1 MGGIIMKAL
10 VIEKP
15 NTAVIKEVPYP
26 DPGPDEVTIKVE
38 NIGICGTD
46 IHIYQGEFLS
56 PYPLIPGH
64 EFSGT
69 VHEVGERV
77 EGFKIGERVTADPSL
92 FCGHCE
98 FCLTNRGNQCENWG
112 ALGNT
117 VNGSMA
123 EFVCVPSKNIV
134 KIPNSMSFA
143 EAAFI
148 EPMACV
154 VHGMNRLQ
162 LQVGDR
168 VLLFG
173 AGAMGQQLVQSVTM
187 AGASEVVVVDVSQ
200 EKLNMA
206 LQWGATKGVLSENIT
221 MDLSEGEYPNGFD
234 IVIDATGIPQ
244 VIEQSFTY
252 MGPTAKYL
260 QFGVTPKNA
269 KVAVDP
275 FKLYNKDW
283 TILGSMAINNTFLPA
298 FHWIKEGRI
307 DLNHLISKE
316 ISLEETIAFLKGPRN
331 PNDLKV
337 QIKL

>member
-1 MGGIIMKAL
+1 MKAL
-10 VIEKP
+10 VIEEPYK
-15 NTAVIKEVPYP
+15 AVIKEVPYP
-26 DPGPDEVTIKVE
+26 KPGPNEVTIKVE

-56 PYPLIPGH
+56 PYPIIPGH

-69 VHEVGERV
+69 IHELGEQV
-77 EGFKIGERVTADPSL
+77 QGFKMGERVTADPSL

-117 VNGSMA
+117 VDGSMA
-123 EFVCVPSKNIV
+123 EYVRVPSKNV
-134 KIPNSMSFA
+134 VHIPTSMSFS

-162 LQVGDR
+162 LQVGER

-173 AGAMGQQLVQSVTM
+173 AGAMGQQLVQAVKM
-187 AGASEVVVVDVSQ
+187 AGASEVVIVDVAQ
-200 EKLNMA
+200 EKLDLA
-206 LQWGATKGVLSENIT
+206 LQWGATKGVLSNDISVE
-221 MDLSEGEYPNGFD
+221 LLEKYPNGFD
-234 IVIDATGIPQ
+234 VVIDATGIPE
-244 VIEQSFTY
+244 VIEEAFMY

-260 QFGVTPKNA
+260 QFGVTPKDA
-269 KVAVDP
+269 KVAIDP
-275 FKLYNKDW
+275 FKLYNYDW
-283 TILGSMAINNTFLPA
+283 TIIGSMAINHTFLRA
-298 FHWIKEGRI
+298 LQWVKEGRI
-307 DLNHLISKE
+307 ELKHLISQE
-316 ISLEETIAFLKGPRN
+316 ISLEETISFLEGPRN
-331 PNDLKV
+331 PNNLKV

>member
-1 MGGIIMKAL
+1 MKAL

-15 NTAVIKEVPYP
+15 FTATIKEVPYP
-26 DPGPDEVTIKVE
+26 KPDANEVTIKVE
-38 NIGICGTD
+38 NVGICGTD
-46 IHIYQGEFLS
+46 VHIFKGEFLS

-69 VHEVGERV
+69 IHEVGENV
-77 EGFKIGERVTADPSL
+77 KKFKEGDRVTADPSL
-92 FCGHCE
+92 FCGQCE

-117 VNGSMA
+117 VDGSMA
-123 EFVCVPSKNIV
+123 EYVKVPAKNVI
-134 KIPNSMSFA
+134 KIPENMSFS

-173 AGAMGQQLVQSVTM
+173 AGAMGQQLIQSVKM
-187 AGASEVVVVDVSQ
+187 AGASEVVVVDISQ
-200 EKLNMA
+200 DKLDMA
-206 LQWGATKGVLSENIT
+206 LKWGATKTVLSQNVEKE
-221 MDLSEGEYPNGFD
+221 LGSKEYPHGFD
-234 IVIDATGIPQ
+234 VVIDATGIPK
-244 VIEQSFTY
+244 VIEQAFEY

-260 QFGVTPKNA
+260 QFGVTPEDATVTVN
-269 KVAVDP
+269 P

-283 TILGSMAINNTFLPA
+283 TLIGSMAINHTFIPA
-298 FHWIKEGRI
+298 FHWVKEGRVKL
-307 DLNHLISKE
+307 DHLISKE
-316 ISLEETIAFLKGPRN
+316 LSLEEAIDYLKGPRD
-331 PNDLKV
+331 PDLLKV

>member
-1 MGGIIMKAL
+1 MKAL

-15 NTAVIKEVPYP
+15 YTATIKEVPYP
-26 DPGPDEVTIKVE
+26 KADANEVTIKVE
-38 NIGICGTD
+38 NVGICGTD
-46 IHIYQGEFLS
+46 VHIFKGEFLS

-69 VHEVGERV
+69 IHEVGENV
-77 EGFKIGERVTADPSL
+77 TKFKKGDRVTADPSL
-92 FCGHCE
+92 FCGQCE

-117 VNGSMA
+117 VDGSMA
-123 EFVCVPSKNIV
+123 EYVKVPAKNVI
-134 KIPNSMSFA
+134 KIPEDMSFS

-162 LQVGDR
+162 LQVGER

-173 AGAMGQQLVQSVTM
+173 AGAMGQQLIQSVKM
-187 AGASEVVVVDVSQ
+187 AGASEVVVVDISQ
-200 EKLNMA
+200 DKLDMA
-206 LQWGATKGVLSENIT
+206 LKWGATKTVLSQNVEKE
-221 MDLSEGEYPNGFD
+221 LGSKEYPHGFD
-234 IVIDATGIPQ
+234 VVIDATGIPK
-244 VIEQSFTY
+244 VIEQAFEY

-260 QFGVTPKNA
+260 QFGVTPEDATVTVN
-269 KVAVDP
+269 P

-283 TILGSMAINNTFLPA
+283 TLIGSMAINHTFIPA
-298 FHWIKEGRI
+298 FHWVKEGRVKL
-307 DLNHLISKE
+307 DHLISKE
-316 ISLEETIAFLKGPRN
+316 LSLEEAIDYLKGPRD
-331 PNDLKV
+331 PDLLKV

>member
-1 MGGIIMKAL
+1 MKAL

-15 NTAVIKEVPYP
+15 YTATIKEVPYP
-26 DPGPDEVTIKVE
+26 KPDANEVTIKVE
-38 NIGICGTD
+38 NVGICGTD
-46 IHIYQGEFLS
+46 VHIFKGEFLS

-69 VHEVGERV
+69 IHEVGENV
-77 EGFKIGERVTADPSL
+77 TKFKEGDRVTADPSL
-92 FCGHCE
+92 FCGQCE

-117 VNGSMA
+117 VDGSMA
-123 EFVCVPSKNIV
+123 EYVKVPAKNVI
-134 KIPNSMSFA
+134 KIPENMSFS

-173 AGAMGQQLVQSVTM
+173 AGAMGQQLIQSVKM
-187 AGASEVVVVDVSQ
+187 AGASEVVVVDISQ
-200 EKLNMA
+200 DKLNMA
-206 LQWGATKGVLSENIT
+206 LKWGATKTVLSQNVEKE
-221 MDLSEGEYPNGFD
+221 LGSKEYPHGFD
-234 IVIDATGIPQ
+234 VVIDATGIPK
-244 VIEQSFTY
+244 VIEQAFEY

-260 QFGVTPKNA
+260 QFGVTPEDATVTVN
-269 KVAVDP
+269 P

-283 TILGSMAINNTFLPA
+283 TLIGSMAINHTFIPA
-298 FHWIKEGRI
+298 FHWVKEGRVKL
-307 DLNHLISKE
+307 DHLISKE
-316 ISLEETIAFLKGPRN
+316 LSLEEAIDYLKGPRD
-331 PNDLKV
+331 PDLLKV

>member
-1 MGGIIMKAL
+1 MKAL

-15 NTAVIKEVPYP
+15 YSATIKEVPYP
-26 DPGPDEVTIKVE
+26 KPDSEEVTIKVE

-46 IHIYQGEFLS
+46 IHIFQGEFLS
-56 PYPLIPGH
+56 PYPIIPGH

-69 VHEVGERV
+69 IHE
-77 EGFKIGERVTADPSL
+77 IGENVNGFNVGDRVTADPSL

-112 ALGNT
+112 AIGNT
-117 VNGSMA
+117 VDGSMA
-123 EFVCVPSKNIV
+123 EYVKVPSKNTV
-134 KIPNSMSFA
+134 KIPDSMSFA

-173 AGAMGQQLVQSVTM
+173 AGAMGQQLVQSVKM
-187 AGASEVVVVDVSQ
+187 AGASEIVVVDIS
-200 EKLNMA
+200 EKKLKMA
-206 LQWGATKGVLSENIT
+206 LKWGATKGVLSKNSEIALGREN
-221 MDLSEGEYPNGFD
+221 YPNGFD
-234 IVIDATGIPQ
+234 VVIDATGIPQ
-244 VIEQSFTY
+244 VIEKAFDY
-252 MGPTAKYL
+252 MGKTATYL
-260 QFGVTPKNA
+260 QFGVTPTDT
-269 KVAVDP
+269 KVAVSA

-283 TILGSMAINNTFLPA
+283 TIIGSMAINHTFLPA
-298 FHWIKEGRI
+298 YQWVKNGRI
-307 DLNHLISKE
+307 DLNHIISKI
-316 ISLEETIAFLKGPRN
+316 ISLDETIDFLKGPRN